1 MQMQSAVKGAA
12 RRLLREAPRRPQ
24 ALTGVR
30 SSSGRGIHV
39 LPLHPVAPLPHRGAH
54 PGGLSNMKSLLICNF
69 TPFRSTS
76 MGAMGFSSSAAAA
89 SEKNV
94 ESSNSTSSSGPLAK
108 GVSDDLKESNDTKI
122 SHYWGIAPKAVFRED
137 GSEWPWRSFMPWET
151 YSANVS
157 INLHR
162 HHATTTLIDKI
173 AFRTVKY
180 LRVPVD
186 LFFQKR
192 YGCRAMMLETVAAVP
207 GMVGGM
213 FLHLRSLRKFEHSG
227 GWIKALLEE
236 AENERMH
243 LMTFMEVAQPKWYE
257 RALVVTVQGIFL
269 NAYVLLYLTSPRLA
283 HRIVGYL
290 EEEAIHSYTQYLHE
304 IDCGR
309 IPNVP
314 APAIAMDYWRLPRDA
329 TIREVVEVV
338 RADEA
343 HHRDVN
349 HFAADI
355 HEEGKRLKDSAAP
368 LGYH

>member
-257 RALVVTVQGIFL
+257 RALVVTVQ
-269 NAYVLLYLTSPRLA
+269 
-283 HRIVGYL
+283 
-290 EEEAIHSYTQYLHE
+290 
-304 IDCGR
+304 DCGR